1 MNLFISSRFPKC
13 PSVREKLM
21 LTRERPREGPSTERE
36 EREERTVS
44 SSKDMCTCRID
55 SYRPGA
61 GGTRKTKPFCDKLG
75 LEVRVMV
82 P

>member
-1 MNLFISSRFPKC
+1 
-13 PSVREKLM
+13 M

-36 EREERTVS
+36 ERAVS
-44 SSKDMCTCRID
+44 SSKDMCTCRVD